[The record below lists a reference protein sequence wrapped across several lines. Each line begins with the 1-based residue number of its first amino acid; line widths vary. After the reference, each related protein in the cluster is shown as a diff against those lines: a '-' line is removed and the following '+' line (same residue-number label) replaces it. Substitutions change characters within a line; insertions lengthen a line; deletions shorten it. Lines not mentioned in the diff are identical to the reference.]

1 MRSEDVNSL
10 LALPSIDAVR
20 ALGEVCKDS
29 LLFHAYVDSAVD
41 QVVAID
47 KDGLR
52 MVILTSL
59 QMGIEQGKREAAMGV
74 AK

>member
-1 MRSEDVNSL
+1 MRAEDVDSL
-10 LALPSIDAVR
+10 LAIPSRDAVC
-20 ALGEVCKDS
+20 ALAEVCKDS

-41 QVVAID
+41 EVVAID
-47 KDGLR
+47 KAGLR